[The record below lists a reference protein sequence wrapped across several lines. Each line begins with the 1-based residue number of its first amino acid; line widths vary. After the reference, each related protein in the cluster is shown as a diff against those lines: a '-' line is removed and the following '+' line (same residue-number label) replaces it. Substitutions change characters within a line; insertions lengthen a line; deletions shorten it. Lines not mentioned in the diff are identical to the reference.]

1 MILVIDEWIWHELR
15 GEYERKEREKAIRF
29 LIKMI
34 EKCDKLAVAH
44 KSKFEEKLW
53 KFLKQSDTENRMI
66 VRILTHKILYN
77 SDKYLEVQLRGRDIN
92 IECVNIDDKYL
103 VNLCYQLIEDYSEKE
118 VMFIS
123 TDRKLI
129 ECLKKE
135 SSKINCY
142 TKEDFW
148 KTILISFY
156 KYSTFS
162 KIKSLNLGLIPSFVI
177 RFPLSPI
184 NSSR

>member
-44 KSKFEEKLW
+44 KSKFEEKLR
-53 KFLKQSDTENRMI
+53 KFLKQSDTENRR
-66 VRILTHKILYN
+66 VARILTNNIFYN
-77 SDKYLEVQLRGRDIN
+77 SDKYLEVQLREKDIN

-103 VNLCYQLIEDYSEKE
+103 VNLCYQLMEDYGEKE
-118 VMFIS
+118 VVFIT

-142 TKEDFW
+142 TKEDF
-148 KTILISFY
+148 LENY
-156 KYSTFS
+156 
-162 KIKSLNLGLIPSFVI
+162 LD
-177 RFPLSPI
+177 
-184 NSSR
+184 